1 MSLSI
6 SCSQVSRFQPP
17 SPHCWE
23 TFPEET
29 RFSGLSWAFSLFQL
43 TILYTEDPLVHGWP
57 CSVGHLNTILFR
69 LVKFPRSSFHHTLGS
84 SNQAPHLTAQ
94 GCSPPPAAQAS
105 LDPFRTLVTGL
116 IRSPGANE
124 PIGVVCSFV
133 YVCMHLCVCVC
144 LSVWLCMCLYV
155 SLYLFLCV
163 CVEHMSVCDCERICV
178 CKKRSTSRLYIV
190 TLLI

>member
-1 MSLSI
+1 MLYNVVPVYAVYMNQLCVYI
-6 SCSQVSRFQPP
+6 YPLPLEPP
-17 SPHCWE
+17 SHPTPQWE

-94 GCSPPPAAQAS
+94 GCNPPPAAQAS
-105 LDPFRTLVTGL
+105 LDPFRTLVRGL
-116 IRSPGANE
+116 VRSPGAPVN
-124 PIGVVCSFV
+124 P
-133 YVCMHLCVCVC
+133 
-144 LSVWLCMCLYV
+144 
-155 SLYLFLCV
+155 
-163 CVEHMSVCDCERICV
+163 
-178 CKKRSTSRLYIV
+178 
-190 TLLI
+190 